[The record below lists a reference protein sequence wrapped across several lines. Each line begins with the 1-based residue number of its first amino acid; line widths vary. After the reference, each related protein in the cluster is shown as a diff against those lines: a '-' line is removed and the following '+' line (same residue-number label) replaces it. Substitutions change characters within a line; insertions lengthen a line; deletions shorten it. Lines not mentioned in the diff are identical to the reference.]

1 MSYQVYFS
9 EMKEATL
16 SLTLAILQ
24 LKEES
29 GKLESDERS
38 LLDQI
43 RGSESSPP
51 VARRRRRASNG
62 HAEPPP
68 GPPPEESA
76 SASEES
82 ASASEESASE

>member
-9 EMKEATL
+9 EMREPNL

-24 LKEES
+24 LKEGS
-29 GKLESDERS
+29 GKLESEERE
-38 LLDQI
+38 LLDKL

-62 HAEPPP
+62 HSEQPPE
-68 GPPPEESA
+68 PPPEESA
-76 SASEES
+76 SASEEP
-82 ASASEESASE
+82 ASG